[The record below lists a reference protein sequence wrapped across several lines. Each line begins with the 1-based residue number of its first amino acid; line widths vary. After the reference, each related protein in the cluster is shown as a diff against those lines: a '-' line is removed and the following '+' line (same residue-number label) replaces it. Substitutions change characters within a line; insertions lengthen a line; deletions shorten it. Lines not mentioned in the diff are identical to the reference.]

1 MSTETKAPGKTA
13 SASAAPASPE
23 SRRYTALQVRAA
35 KLRVALDRDLKRD
48 TPADIQRIAD
58 SAA

>member
-1 MSTETKAPGKTA
+1 M
-13 SASAAPASPE
+13 
-23 SRRYTALQVRAA
+23 RAA